1 MRTTAPPRLVV
12 AALALILSGCGGGK
26 GESTTSVGT
35 CLNDQGFLVQQRQQV
50 VDGMSP
56 GGVNFTLTLYKDS
69 AAARA
74 RATGKDPTTTPVLDN
89 GVVDFGGNPGRAR
102 MSKAD
107 LAAIRS
113 CVSRANRG

>member
-12 AALALILSGCGGGK
+12 AALALILSGCGGSK
-26 GESTTSVGT
+26 GASATPVGT
-35 CLNDQGFLVQQRQQV
+35 CLNDRGFLVQQRQQV

-74 RATGKDPTTTPVLDN
+74 HAAGKDPTTTAVLEN

-102 MSKAD
+102 MSNAD
-107 LAAIRS
+107 LAAIKS
-113 CVSRANRG
+113 CVSQADRG